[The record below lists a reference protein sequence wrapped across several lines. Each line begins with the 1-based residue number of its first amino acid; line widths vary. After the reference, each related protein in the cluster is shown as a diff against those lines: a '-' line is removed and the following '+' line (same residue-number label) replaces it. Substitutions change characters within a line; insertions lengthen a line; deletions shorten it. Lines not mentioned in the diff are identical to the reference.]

1 MKTYQIT
8 EQLLNKVIEMLNDYS
23 TLVFYDLEIKDLI
36 NKLEE
41 LTNEKHI
48 SL

>member
-1 MKTYQIT
+1 MKTYQIS

-23 TLVFYDLEIKDLI
+23 TLVFYDLELKDLI

-41 LTNEKHI
+41 LKK
-48 SL
+48 